1 MQHFKSNP
9 YFTDSVLKKE
19 YKYVPPP
26 EAAGE
31 QPDEDGLTPSMLAFV
46 WARDV
51 KTSVCILATHTLVSL
66 IIFVQGNKIDWKNPE
81 NALTKLH
88 PRMEDDREDS
98 DVPAEAGSFFNF
110 FEIPSDPFDVSRPM
124 KHACGSSHSGLDW
137 NDHRQ

>member
-19 YKYVPPP
+19 YKFVPPP

-31 QPDEDGLTPSMLAFV
+31 QPDEDGLTPSMLSFV

-51 KTSVCILATHTLVSL
+51 KPSVCILVTRTLL
-66 IIFVQGNKIDWKNPE
+66 FFIFVQANKINWKNPE

-88 PRMEDDREDS
+88 PRVEEDDREDS
-98 DVPAEAGSFFNF
+98 DMPAEAGSFFNF
-110 FEIPSDPFDVSRPM
+110 FETPSDPFDVS
-124 KHACGSSHSGLDW
+124 
-137 NDHRQ
+137 